1 MTSHL
6 NYAIKNVFW
15 GYIGTF
21 VTALLNFV
29 SRTVFI
35 YSISADYLGINGL
48 FASVLGV
55 LSLSELGIG
64 VAMGYSLYRPA
75 AENDVEKIKS
85 LMKLYRT
92 AYRVIAVIVA
102 LLGLLLLPFLH
113 CIIKGGDG
121 IEHIKIYYLIFL
133 FNTVSSYFV
142 SYKYSFVN
150 AKQQSY
156 IVNNLTTVFNLIMT
170 SGQIAVLIIYKS
182 YIAYLI
188 IQMLVQLLMK
198 IYSSIY
204 IDKLYPFLNDKNV
217 KPLEAEEKKK
227 IQTNIK
233 ALIIHK
239 IGEIS
244 VYQSDNIII
253 SSFVSITAVGLLSN
267 YVLITGF
274 FNTFIGVFFNSL
286 TGTIGNYLAVST
298 PDDQYKLFQ
307 IIDFAGFI
315 LFSFSAVCI
324 YALIQ
329 PFILLLWG
337 SEYVLPTGF
346 LSVYL
351 LNFFLTGQRM
361 AIQQVKIAGG
371 VFVQD
376 KFLPLS
382 QALVNLSVS
391 IILVQFWGITGVFIG
406 TVIAGLLP
414 SLVRPYIVFRYLFK
428 RSAWK
433 YYIEYAIRLCIIS
446 ATGAVCFMITQ
457 MIFKQTEWYYL
468 IFSTFAVILITS
480 VILFLYACTKQ
491 ETQYFK
497 EIFFA
502 VMKKKDRSV

>member
-1 MTSHL
+1 MSSHL

-21 VTALLNFV
+21 VTALLNFI

-55 LSLSELGIG
+55 LSLSELGFG
-64 VAMGYSLYRPA
+64 MAMGYSLYRPA
-75 AENDVEKIKS
+75 AENDIEKIKS

-92 AYRVIAVIVA
+92 AYRVIAVTVA
-102 LLGLLLLPFLH
+102 LLGISILPFLH
-113 CIIKGGDG
+113 YIIKGGEG

-142 SYKYSFVN
+142 SYKYSFLN
-150 AKQQSY
+150 AQQQSY
-156 IVNNLTTVFNLIMT
+156 IVNNLTTVFNIIMV
-170 SGQIAVLIIYKS
+170 SGQIIVLVIYKS
-182 YIAYLI
+182 YIAYLLV
-188 IQMLVQLLMK
+188 QMLVQLLMK
-198 IYSSIY
+198 IYSSVY
-204 IDKLYPFLNDKNV
+204 IDKMYPFLNDKNV
-217 KPLEAEEKKK
+217 KPLDVEEKKK

-253 SSFVSITAVGLLSN
+253 SSFINIATVGLVSN

-274 FNTFIGVFFNSL
+274 FNTFINVFFNSL
-286 TGTIGNYLAVST
+286 TGTIGNYLAGST
-298 PDDQYKLFQ
+298 PDDQRKLFQ
-307 IIDFAGFI
+307 LLDFAGFI

-329 PFILLLWG
+329 PFILILWG
-337 SEYVLPTGF
+337 KDYVLTTGF

-351 LNFFLTGQRM
+351 FNFFITGQRM

-376 KFLPLS
+376 KFLPLAQS
-382 QALVNLSVS
+382 FVNVFAS
-391 IILVQFWGITGVFIG
+391 IILVQFWGINGVFAG

-414 SLVRPYIVFRYLFK
+414 SLVRPYIVFKHLFK
-428 RSAWK
+428 CSPVN
-433 YYIEYAIRLCIIS
+433 YYIEYAIRLCITTASGFI
-446 ATGAVCFMITQ
+446 CFMLTRI
-457 MIFKQTEWYYL
+457 IFKQTEWYYL
-468 IFSTFAVILITS
+468 IFSAFAVILFAAF
-480 VILFLYACTKQ
+480 VLFLYACTKQ
-491 ETQYFK
+491 EAQYFK
-497 EIFFA
+497 EIFFILLENLIIF
-502 VMKKKDRSV
+502 